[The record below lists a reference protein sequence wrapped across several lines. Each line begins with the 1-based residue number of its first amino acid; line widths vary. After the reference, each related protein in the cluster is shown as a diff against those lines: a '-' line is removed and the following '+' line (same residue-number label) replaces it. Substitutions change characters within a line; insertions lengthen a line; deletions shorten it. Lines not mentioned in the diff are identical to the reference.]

1 MLEFKFHAINRLD
14 YAPSGE
20 EISLQVVDLEYHIT
34 HLRAYTLLLG
44 SKASL
49 SPSPKK
55 LKARTV
61 RKSMIP
67 GSTATHQAV
76 SRVCW
81 PDSRIIP
88 QLGTVGSPKPIK
100 LKAASARITPGMD
113 NVAMMII
120 RLMTLGIRWRETALL
135 SLA

>member
-1 MLEFKFHAINRLD
+1 M
-14 YAPSGE
+14 
-20 EISLQVVDLEYHIT
+20 
-34 HLRAYTLLLG
+34 LLLG

-76 SRVCW
+76 FRLCC
-81 PDSRIIP
+81 PASRIIP
-88 QLGTVGSPKPIK
+88 QLGTVGSPRPMK
-100 LKAASARITPGMD
+100 LRAASAKITPGID
-113 NVAMMII
+113 NVAITII
-120 RLMTLGIRWRETALL
+120 RLMTLGMRWRNMTLL
-135 SLA
+135 SLAPWLWRR